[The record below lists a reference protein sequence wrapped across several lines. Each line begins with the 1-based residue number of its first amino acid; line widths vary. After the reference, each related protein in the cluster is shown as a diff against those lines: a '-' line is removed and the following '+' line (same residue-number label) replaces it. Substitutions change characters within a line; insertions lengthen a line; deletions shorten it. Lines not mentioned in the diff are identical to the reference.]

1 MQSSTSSDSN
11 RFFIFE
17 TPIHWLANIKALK
30 LIELSDATFILLLN
44 PTLLAFYTFGCHAFR
59 HLIGGK
65 EDCFTCP
72 IGNEKVQHKLWRKVS
87 YLNSKHMLWAWVSMI
102 WVAITDL
109 YIMLVSKGVLTD
121 WNTWS

>member
-1 MQSSTSSDSN
+1 MYIGILYYDAFHG
-11 RFFIFE
+11 FFRDGEFGVGIG
-17 TPIHWLANIKALK
+17 
-30 LIELSDATFILLLN
+30 SFILLLN

-87 YLNSKHMLWAWVSMI
+87 ALNSKHMLWAWVSMI